1 MGKYKRPA
9 KRRAERAR
17 ANVSRAVNHPE
28 QQQAKVGAI
37 TYTGTVEGEEF
48 TYTTSKGDTRH
59 ARKFTLV

>member
-37 TYTGTVEGEEF
+37 TYTGWVDGDEF
-48 TYTTSKGDTRH
+48 SYVTSKGDQRT